1 VTPLPAWSVDRR
13 LTSEEQDVAY
23 RWLTEET
30 RWAKGLPRS
39 VFDRSLAG
47 SLCFALRDGAGTLR
61 GFARLITDKATFA
74 YLCDLFVD
82 SAVRGQGGGKAL
94 IATIMADPD
103 LQNLRR
109 WLLVTR
115 DAHGLYARHGFTAL
129 TNPERFMQRHDADVY
144 SRSDLSS

>member
-1 VTPLPAWSVDRR
+1 VTTDPEWTVDQS

-47 SLCFALRDGAGTLR
+47 SLCFALRDGAGALK

-74 YLCDLFVD
+74 YLCDLYVA
-82 SAVRGQGGGKAL
+82 SAVRGRGGGKAL
-94 IATIMADPD
+94 IAAIMADPE

-144 SRSDLSS
+144 SRSGPPS

>member
-1 VTPLPAWSVDRR
+1 VDRS
-13 LTSEEQDVAY
+13 LTSEEQDMVY
-23 RWLTEET
+23 RWLAEET

-47 SLCFALRDGAGTLR
+47 SLCFALRDASGALK
-61 GFARLITDKATFA
+61 GFARLVTDKATFA

-94 IATIMADPD
+94 IAAIMADPE

-115 DAHGLYARHGFTAL
+115 DAHELYARHGFTAL

-144 SRSDLSS
+144 ARSDPLS